1 MLVGLVDHLREV
13 ANHPGWRFAC
23 SKCSGWRISI
33 FHVRERRRSTVG
45 ARVGTRTAPIRRRV
59 RRIRLRVGVLRA
71 IEPGNLSF
79 LFEHLA
85 RGTPA
90 EGAHLDIV
98 EEPVRVECGACG
110 VSEVPSFTWECP
122 RCKGSGVSVTG
133 GDSLSILSLD
143 VDT

>member
-1 MLVGLVDHLREV
+1 MHELGV
-13 ANHPGWRFAC
+13 ASEILDVALSEADRHAAKKVT
-23 SKCSGWRISI
+23 S
-33 FHVRERRRSTVG
+33 
-45 ARVGTRTAPIRRRV
+45 
-59 RRIRLRVGVLRA
+59 IRLRVGVLRA

-85 RGTPA
+85 RGTSA
-90 EGAHLDIV
+90 EGAHLEIV
-98 EEPVRVECGACG
+98 EEPVRVECEACG
-110 VSEVPSFTWECP
+110 VSEVTSFTWECP